1 MKVDMSRFPE
11 SGNSAA
17 KRGPIAYMGYVKKFG
32 AMALM
37 LTLVGGTMV
46 YQSVHNRPDVS
57 ADELYDEAAANPSFT
72 VQHAGD
78 VTVPGI
84 PDGDDAGEPSMSRE
98 KLYEE
103 YKTDWLSTN
112 TVAGMSF
119 LNGADGSHTDGWLL
133 KEIWFGRNG
142 VSNNQSDFLILTVPQ
157 KDGQADLS
165 KVTLTNNP
173 EHPSLSAAE
182 GGYYKPAD
190 DGSYTVCINAG
201 DVVRLVFSETEGWS
215 YGDAN
220 LFDYDVTDGGWYA
233 EDDYYHRN
241 GKHATSE
248 ESSSIMFV
256 DAMENGIHSP
266 DNYTGSGAKLAFG
279 ADGIGTDLADEAL
292 SGEMDTLN
300 VFNYG
305 QGDEAGVTK
314 GLISGVDSK
323 GNPVWNG
330 DVSSPALFGDT
341 EAIGKTAHI
350 GEYFFT
356 YKKTGFTKTLSA
368 VESEWG
374 TAAEGREGTVSDFWI
389 MDSMPSYNTDGHD
402 MSWGVPD
409 KQVSYYRSGDR
420 APEPFTIEDGGHN
433 RFFGFSCTQDFVLP
447 AGYTG
452 PLSFTGYSDDD
463 LWVFAGRLDGD
474 GNLMEDTVV
483 QVLDLGGVH
492 EGTGETARLWNVI
505 PKVPYGD
512 EDQTWRLF
520 IFWLERDGRDAD
532 CYMSFM
538 LPEAPIRDVRETDS
552 VVAEAQNHSSVGGI
566 DRTFLFDD
574 GTHDRYRGTYNDGRD
589 VTIVSGQEFTV
600 PGDGFISIQGLTSG
614 GTFTLQETGR
624 EKVWYSTG
632 DEFTEGNLAEGTVG
646 ETGWISFLSTMNPG
660 TLTVAVD
667 SSGNPEN
674 GYGIELELIDMG
686 SSEVSAMDGHNSPL
700 GSRFTDEDGKMV
712 ITLAAGE
719 TLSLYN
725 MQGGAFV
732 LRPQAV
738 PGYHVSEILLDGA
751 EADGINV
758 TGELPAYVVYR
769 YVENEYQE
777 PQITMEQSASGDW
790 GTADIVLADVTRLSY
805 KVTVTNPNDTPVSVS
820 VEDDVPEGL
829 EVIEATVNNEGTVD
843 GQTVRWDATLDPLSS
858 VELSFTCQLTA
869 FDPASLVNSAWIM
882 DGDEASIKSNDV
894 TVTIP

>member
-1 MKVDMSRFPE
+1 MKIDMSRLQLSEDNIP
-11 SGNSAA
+11 
-17 KRGPIAYMGYVKKFG
+17 KRGPTRYMGYIKRFG
-32 AMALM
+32 ALALM
-37 LTLVGGTMV
+37 LTLTGGIMV
-46 YQSVHNRPDVS
+46 YQSASSRPDVS

-78 VTVPGI
+78 VTTYGI
-84 PDGDDAGEPSMSRE
+84 PDGDSPGEASVSRE

-103 YKTDWLSTN
+103 YKTDWLSTD

-119 LNGADGSHTDGWLL
+119 LNGTDGSYTDGWVL
-133 KEIWFGRNG
+133 KEIWFGKNG
-142 VSNNQSDFLILTVPQ
+142 SSNNQSDFLVLTVPQ
-157 KDGQADLS
+157 TEGTADIA
-165 KVTLTNNP
+165 KVGLTNNP
-173 EHPSLSAAE
+173 EHSSLSGAE

-190 DGSYTVCINAG
+190 DGSYTICISDG
-201 DVVRLVFSETEGWS
+201 DVVRLVFGETEGWS

-241 GKHATSE
+241 GKHETSE
-248 ESSSIMFV
+248 AGSGIMFI
-256 DAMENGIHSP
+256 DAIENGIHTP
-266 DNYTGSGAKLAFG
+266 DNYTGTGAKLAFG
-279 ADGIGTDLADEAL
+279 ADGIGTDLADESL
-292 SGEMDTLN
+292 SNEMDTLN

-305 QGDEAGVTK
+305 QGDAAGVTK
-314 GLISGVDSK
+314 GLVSGVDGA
-323 GNPVWNG
+323 GNPVWNNAI
-330 DVSSPALFGDT
+330 SSPALFGDA
-341 EAIGKTAHI
+341 EAIGKTTHI

-374 TAAEGREGTVSDFWI
+374 TAVEGREGMVSGFWI
-389 MDSMPSYNTDGHD
+389 MDSSPSYNTDGHD
-402 MSWGVPD
+402 LSWGVPD

-420 APEPFTIEDGGHN
+420 APEAFTIEDGGHN

-474 GNLMEDTVV
+474 GNLMGDTVV
-483 QVLDLGGVH
+483 QAIDLGGVH
-492 EGTGETARLWNVI
+492 EGVGETVRLWNVI
-505 PKVPYGD
+505 PKVPYGE
-512 EDQTWRLF
+512 EDQQWRLF
-520 IFWLERDGRDAD
+520 VFWLERDGRDAD
-532 CYMSFM
+532 CYMSFT
-538 LPEAPIRDVRETDS
+538 LPEAPIRDERETES
-552 VVAEAQNHSSVGGI
+552 VVIEAPNHSSAGSI
-566 DRTFLFDD
+566 DRTFIFDNS
-574 GTHDRYRGTYNDGRD
+574 THNRYRGTYNDGKD
-589 VTIVSGQEFTV
+589 MTIVSGQELII

-614 GTFTLQETGR
+614 TSFTIQETGR
-624 EKVWYSTG
+624 EKVWHSTG
-632 DEFTEGNLAEGTVG
+632 DEFEEGNMIEGVVG

-660 TLTVAVD
+660 TLTVAID
-667 SSGNPEN
+667 SDGDPEG
-674 GYGIELELIDMG
+674 GYGLELELIDAG
-686 SSEVSAMDGHNSPL
+686 SSEVSAMDGHNNPL
-700 GSRFTDEDGKMV
+700 GSLFTDDDGKLG
-712 ITLAAGE
+712 ITLSAGE
-719 TLSLYN
+719 TLCLYN
-725 MQGGAFV
+725 LQGGAFV

-805 KVTVTNPNDTPVSVS
+805 KVTVTNPNDTPVDIS

-829 EVIEATVNNEGTVD
+829 EVIEATVSNEGTVD
-843 GQTVRWDATLDPLSS
+843 GQTVRWDITMDPLSS
-858 VELSFTCQLTA
+858 TELSFTCQLTA
-869 FDPASLVNSAWIM
+869 FEPDSLVNNAWTM
-882 DGDEASIKSNDV
+882 NGSEAVTKSNDV